1 MQVRLIACW
10 VLDLAEIF
18 FFFFYQPQEIER
30 DSVVLLFPFL
40 WVDWFR
46 QKSGHATLIC
56 DATKRRLNVLKTSWK
71 AFFTIPLLFQREP
84 IAKKLQSKLQYFF
97 VTFANAIVP
106 RLARFSRNFAL
117 QLDSNLIFSMSFA
130 QNVRIPWLVFCGI
143 QIVRKKLG
151 IFQCLL
157 F

>member
-1 MQVRLIACW
+1 MQVRLIARW
-10 VLDLAEIF
+10 VLDLAEI

-130 QNVRIPWLVFCGI
+130 QNVRIPWLGF
-143 QIVRKKLG
+143 
-151 IFQCLL
+151 
-157 F
+157 